1 MPSYDYDDNDERKD
15 YGLMIIPT
23 DKENV
28 DFQLSLSVQQIQ
40 KNFDDN

>member
-15 YGLMIIPT
+15 YGLMTATT

-28 DFQLSLSVQQIQ
+28 DFQLWLSVQQIQ